1 MVTDKRRAVTHDGD
15 IVRIDGKPLRMEYM
29 VRDAF
34 WADGKAIVLLD
45 PHAFLDDPAYGG
57 RKAPRDPVQ
66 NLRAYSPAGEL
77 QWEAQ
82 QPQALDHYYMIESH
96 DPLVALSFSAYR
108 CDLDLKTGRI
118 LSKKK
123 LK

>member
-1 MVTDKRRAVTHDGD
+1 MTTDKSRAVSHEGD
-15 IVRIDGKPLRMEYM
+15 IVKIGGKPLRMEYM

-34 WADGKAIVLLD
+34 WANGRAIVLLD
-45 PHAFLDDPAYGG
+45 PHAFLDHPAYGG
-57 RKAPRDPVQ
+57 RKAPRDRVR
-66 NLRAYSPAGEL
+66 NLRAYAPSGEL

-82 QPQALDHYYMIESH
+82 QPEVQDHYYMIESRN
-96 DPLVALSFSAYR
+96 PLVALSFSAYR
-108 CDLDLKTGRI
+108 CDLDVETGRI

>member
-1 MVTDKRRAVTHDGD
+1 MNTNKPRTVSHDGD

-45 PHAFLDDPAYGG
+45 PHSFLDDPAYGA
-57 RKAPRDPVQ
+57 RKAPRDPVR
-66 NLRAYSPAGEL
+66 NLRAYAPSGEL
-77 QWEAQ
+77 QWEAE
-82 QPQALDHYYMIESH
+82 QPEVQDHYYMVESR

-108 CDLDLKTGRI
+108 CDLDVKSGRI